1 MVNAR
6 QAAEFAEVH
15 LDLHLAEIANIDLKH
30 QNSSHSGI
38 LKSKQLHRS
47 RFKSLDASYNNT
59 YNNSPQRRRSIQG
72 SRIAKNR
79 DLDSDDKAEEE
90 AGPMAIADISNN

>member
-38 LKSKQLHRS
+38 LKSKPIHRS
-47 RFKSLDASYNNT
+47 RFKSLDVSY
-59 YNNSPQRRRSIQG
+59 NSPQRRQSIQG

-90 AGPMAIADISNN
+90 AGPTAIADISNN